1 MSSYIYIGGT
11 ISEEGITL
19 KKNSIVTEETYN
31 EIILALPKIKSNFIT
46 LEEFA
51 RRKQDLKKQKTTTIV
66 VNK

>member
-19 KKNSIVTEETYN
+19 KKNSVVTEETYN